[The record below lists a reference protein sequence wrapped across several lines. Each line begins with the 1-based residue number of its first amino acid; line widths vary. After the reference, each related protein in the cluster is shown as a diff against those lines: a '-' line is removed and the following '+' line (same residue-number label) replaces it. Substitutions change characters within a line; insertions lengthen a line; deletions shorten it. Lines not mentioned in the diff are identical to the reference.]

1 MKINYLLIGL
11 LTLVLLLAAC
21 EGGSDLG
28 NEEFKAKL
36 IEANLGIDSYSFD
49 MTTTSDMT
57 MEDKG
62 MPMNAKTSATVIG
75 SYSRLDKKMG
85 MTGTTSV
92 ESMGMNMD
100 VETEAYIDGTT
111 MYTKS
116 MGMWIKL
123 ELSDE
128 IWEDQDQIKQM
139 TDLIE
144 SGTIDVKAD
153 EGQYYVVDISPDLAV
168 VVENV
173 LKQQQQMDLFDEQ
186 MNFGDM
192 IKEYSLT
199 VWINKDTF
207 IIEKVSYNIDM
218 VMNNDNM
225 GGMMNEPFSMDVA
238 STTEMTMYGFNEEVT
253 IDIPEEANDAF
264 DFGDLSSMFENM
276 DVPELA

>member
-1 MKINYLLIGL
+1 MKTNYLLIGL

-36 IEANLGIDSYSFD
+36 IKANLGIDSYSFD

-62 MPMNAKTSATVIG
+62 MPMNAKTSATAIG
-75 SYSRLDKKMG
+75 SYSRLDRKMG

-153 EGQYYVVDISPDLAV
+153 EGQYHVVDISPDLAV

-225 GGMMNEPFSMDVA
+225 GEMMNEPFSMDVV
-238 STTEMTMYGFNEEVT
+238 STTEMTMYDFNEEVT
-253 IDIPEEANDAF
+253 IEIPEEANNAF

-276 DVPELA
+276 DVPDLA